1 MKRRKFRPFL
11 VWILLIAVFLS
22 GIDGQFVV
30 WAKKSVSDLE
40 EEIDELEGK
49 RQDTLDEIQSLKSDI
64 DSVEQRIQSLK
75 EASSNLQAYID
86 QLDRQ
91 VNSLSSQISEMEKKI
106 EEKNQ
111 EIEAKKEELAQA
123 EARLDEQYE
132 MMKKRIC
139 YMYENGGQSFLDLLL
154 TSGSVADML
163 NRAEYAMNISAYDR
177 QMMENLK
184 QSRNL
189 IAEYK
194 AALEAEQEEQ
204 KELLEKLQ
212 SQKEAVNRAMSAKT
226 QEIISYQVQIG
237 TASGDQEEY
246 ERQLAEQEKLLDQV
260 EQQIAYAAAAKA
272 AAEDGDGGAS
282 GFMWPCP
289 ASHRIT
295 SYFGPRSA
303 PVPGAST
310 NHKGIDIGAP
320 SGSDIVAAAS
330 GRVTTAAYSG
340 SAGNYVVVSHG
351 NGVSTVYMH
360 ASALYVSE
368 GEKVE
373 QGHKIAAVGS
383 TGFSTGPHLHFGVI
397 VYGNY
402 VNPLNYVH

>member
-1 MKRRKFRPFL
+1 MKRHRFRLFL
-11 VWILLIAVFLS
+11 AWVLLAAVLLS
-22 GIDGQFVV
+22 GMGGRTAA
-30 WAKKSVSDLE
+30 WAKKSASDLD

-49 RQDTLDEIQSLKSDI
+49 RQDTLDEIQSLKADI

-123 EARLDEQYE
+123 EARVDEQYE

-154 TSGSVADML
+154 ESGSIVDML
-163 NRAEYAMNISAYDR
+163 SRAEYAMNISAYDR

-184 QSRNL
+184 QARDM
-189 IAEYK
+189 IAEYE
-194 AALEAEQEEQ
+194 AALETEQEEQ
-204 KELLEKLQ
+204 KELLATLQ
-212 SQKEAVNRAMSAKT
+212 SQKEAVNRAVSAKT
-226 QEIISYQVQIG
+226 QEIASYQAQIG

-246 ERQLAEQEKLLDQV
+246 ERQLAEQEKLLNQV
-260 EQQIAYAAAAKA
+260 EQQIAAAAAAKA

-282 GFMWPCP
+282 GFVWPCP

-310 NHKGIDIGAP
+310 DHKGIDIGAAG
-320 SGSDIVAAAS
+320 GSHIVAAAA
-330 GRVTTAAYSG
+330 GRVTTSAYSG
-340 SAGNYVVVSHG
+340 SAGNYVVISHG

-373 QGHKIAAVGS
+373 QGQKIAAVGS

-402 VNPLNYVH
+402 VNPLNYVR